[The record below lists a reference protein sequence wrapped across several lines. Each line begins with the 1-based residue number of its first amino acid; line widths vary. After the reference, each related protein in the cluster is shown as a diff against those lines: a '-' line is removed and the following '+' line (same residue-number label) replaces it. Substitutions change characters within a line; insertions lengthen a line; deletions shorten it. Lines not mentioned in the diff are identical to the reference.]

1 MLKQSAA
8 KDWSVRNSFPMRV
21 KGRVLD
27 MSGPSSQSLTY
38 MLYELYEASSIE
50 AGHGTALET
59 RRASEQPRDCS
70 GFGLLQPLR
79 YLEQREQGRKLL
91 LLLLRMLSSRC
102 WRSHGVAVTTFQIP
116 KWSRPGRK
124 SNQIR
129 RLGAPRSLDWLRL
142 PRLEIRLSKETP
154 ATPGAPAVMAQAQQ
168 AQARSFGL

>member
-1 MLKQSAA
+1 
-8 KDWSVRNSFPMRV
+8 MRV

-38 MLYELYEASSIE
+38 MLYDLYEASSIE

-70 GFGLLQPLR
+70 GFWTSPTTAILR
-79 YLEQREQGRKLL
+79 AKGAREETPTPAASHAFVQVLEKP
-91 LLLLRMLSSRC
+91 RC
-102 WRSHGVAVTTFQIP
+102 RGHHFPNSEVVATGEKKRSDSQA
-116 KWSRPGRK
+116 R
-124 SNQIR
+124 
-129 RLGAPRSLDWLRL
+129 APRSLDWLRL

>member
-1 MLKQSAA
+1 
-8 KDWSVRNSFPMRV
+8 MRV

-38 MLYELYEASSIE
+38 MLYDLYEASSIE

-129 RLGAPRSLDWLRL
+129 RLGLQDLWTGFDCPGLKSDFQRKPPRPQEPL
-142 PRLEIRLSKETP
+142 
-154 ATPGAPAVMAQAQQ
+154 Q
-168 AQARSFGL
+168 